1 MKTSP
6 FNQAPPVLGN
16 QFDEDPVLREYLERV
31 FPQEQ
36 HDELFADLREL
47 AEACKELDAL
57 VVKDRL
63 IDPVLTQWN
72 AWGERIDHIELTDT
86 WKLAQRVAAKHGV
99 VAAAYEERFG
109 LLARV
114 HQFSLAYI
122 FAPASD
128 FYGCPLAMTDGAAR
142 TLLSSENQALI
153 ERAVP
158 HLTSRDPAEF
168 WTSGQWM
175 TESTGGS
182 DVGLSETVAHQNADG
197 EWLLSGRKWFTSAAT
212 SQMALTLGRPEGN
225 PEGGHGLALFY
236 VECDQQ
242 RGKTILTNRLKDK
255 LGTRK
260 VPTAEL
266 TLDDAKAMLVLG
278 TSGGVKGIT
287 PMLNV
292 TRTWNAVTS
301 TSLMRRGLALA
312 KDYAKR
318 RHAFGAMLI
327 DKPLH
332 ADTLAW
338 LSAEYEGAF
347 LLAFRVAELLGRH
360 EQGDEASSDLL
371 RVLTPIAKLTT
382 GRQVVQITS
391 EILEAFGGAGYV
403 EDTGLPRLLR
413 DAQVLSI
420 WEGTTNVLALD
431 LLRAIHRGAG
441 LAPLHAEVQK
451 WVIAKDDALREA
463 GRVALD
469 AFEHALAWLSS
480 AQQDQAT
487 LEAGARR
494 FALTIGRATELAL
507 LVEHGS
513 WALDHANPRPRA
525 AALRFAKSPIDLV
538 RDFDAEDTRLLAR

>member
-1 MKTSP
+1 P
-6 FNQAPPVLGN
+6 ELGN
-16 QFDEDPVLREYLERV
+16 QFDDDSVLRDYLERV
-31 FPQEQ
+31 FPKDQQ
-36 HDELFADLREL
+36 SGLFSDLRAL
-47 AEACKELDAL
+47 GDACLELDAL

-63 IDPVLTQWN
+63 IDPVLTQWD

-86 WKLAQRVAAKHGV
+86 WKLARQVAAKHGV

-109 LLARV
+109 ELARV
-114 HQFSLAYI
+114 HQFSLAYL

-142 TLLSSENQALI
+142 TLLASDNRALI
-153 ERAVP
+153 EHAVP

-182 DVGLSETVAHQNADG
+182 DVGLSETVARQGEDG
-197 EWLLSGRKWFTSAAT
+197 AWLLSGRKWFTSAAT

-225 PEGGHGLALFY
+225 PAGGHGLALFY
-236 VECDQQ
+236 VECESQ
-242 RGKTILTNRLKDK
+242 RGKTILINRLKDK

-266 TLDDAKAMLVLG
+266 TLDDAEAQLVLG

-292 TRTWNAVTS
+292 TRTWNAVS
-301 TSLMRRGLALA
+301 SVALMRRGLALA

-318 RHAFGAMLI
+318 RHAFGTMLSE
-327 DKPLH
+327 KPLH

-360 EQGDEASSDLL
+360 EHGDAASSDLL

-382 GRQVVQITS
+382 GRQVVQTTS
-391 EILEAFGGAGYV
+391 EVLEAFGGAGYV

-441 LAPLHAEVQK
+441 LTPLHAEIQK
-451 WVIAKDDALREA
+451 WVIVEDDSLREA
-463 GRVALD
+463 GDVALR
-469 AFEHALAWLSS
+469 AFEHALAWLST
-480 AQQDQAT
+480 QKDQAA

-507 LVEHGS
+507 LV
-513 WALDHANPRPRA
+513 DHAAWAQSQGKARPRA
-525 AALRFAKSPIDLV
+525 AALRFAKSPIDQI
-538 RDFDAEDTRLLAR
+538 RDFDAQDTRLLAQ